1 MDEID
6 DRRGSGRVYILTT
19 VDIEL
24 NGKALQATALDLSVS
39 GISIWAPE
47 GEDSSSPIQI
57 KMQIDDQGPI
67 TVTGKVA
74 RQFESDGGAVWGI
87 AFQDLADGI
96 EQRLEAYL
104 ATLG

>member
-19 VDIEL
+19 VNIEL
-24 NGKALQATALDLSVS
+24 NGRSMEATALDLSVS

-47 GEDSSSPIQI
+47 GEDASGPIKI
-57 KMQIDDQGPI
+57 EMVIDDHGPM
-67 TVTGKVA
+67 VLTGKVA

-87 AFQDLADGI
+87 AFQGVDAAI
-96 EQRLEAYL
+96 TARLEAYL